1 MLGNDISPTGVYA
14 AILLQKIGLSDVI
27 IESLK
32 KMKCEKEGF
41 LGLFRYISRSRDV
54 GSQ

>member
-1 MLGNDISPTGVYA
+1 MLANDINPTGAYA
-14 AILLQKIGLSDVI
+14 AMLFAKDSDAIV
-27 IESLK
+27 ESLR